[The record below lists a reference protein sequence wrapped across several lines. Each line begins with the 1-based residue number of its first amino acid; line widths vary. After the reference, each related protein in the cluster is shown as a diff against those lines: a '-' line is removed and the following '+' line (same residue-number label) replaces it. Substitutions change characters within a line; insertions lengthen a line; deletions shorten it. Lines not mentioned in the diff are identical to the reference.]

1 MSRNRPKTRVKTAKK
16 RKSSSTRWLQRQL
29 NDPYVTEAQK
39 MGYRGRAAFKLKE
52 IDEKAGLLKAGM
64 LVVDLGAAPGGW
76 CQVALEKKCKVVAID
91 LLEIDELPGVVF
103 FQKDFMEDDAP
114 DLLRAEIFKLNDSG
128 LADVVLSDMAP
139 NTIGHKQTDHLR
151 IMAAVEAAYLFATE
165 VLKPGGSFVAKVFQ
179 GGAEGEILKDMKK
192 RFTKVKH
199 IKPPASRK
207 DSSAQYIVATGF
219 KG

>member
-1 MSRNRPKTRVKTAKK
+1 MSRNKPKTRVKTAKK
-16 RKSSSTRWLQRQL
+16 RKTSSTRWLQRQL
-29 NDPYVTEAQK
+29 NDPYVAEAQK
-39 MGYRGRAAFKLKE
+39 QGYRGRAAFKLKE
-52 IDEKAGLLKAGM
+52 LDEKAVLLKPGM
-64 LVVDLGAAPGGW
+64 VVVDLGAAPGGW
-76 CQVALEKKCKVVAID
+76 CQIALEKKCKVVAID

-114 DLLRAEIFKLNDSG
+114 DLLKAEILKLNDSG

-179 GGAEGEILKDMKK
+179 GGAESQLLKEMKA
-192 RFTKVKH
+192 RFAKVRH

-207 DSSAQYIVATGF
+207 DSSEQYIVATGF